1 MIDVRYKERMGNR
14 MFQYCLG
21 RILAEDLGF
30 ALQAEALPG
39 FPHTKKK
46 IEGFSIQ
53 EPVQVLTGHKIDWA
67 GIRADRSHRRIVL
80 DGWFQRY
87 EYYRP
92 WREKIRQWLAIDPAV
107 RIPNIRPGLV
117 IHVRRTDYIQLG
129 WALPFSYYEE
139 AIEALLPLDG
149 EVWITTDDNHDP
161 FLRKFSK
168 WSPKFFKGNPLET
181 ILFMSRSS
189 QLVMSQSTFSWW
201 PTFLGDMTRVICPL
215 PQTGTW
221 SAVTEFP
228 GIDLIE
234 RDRFIC
240 LPCKDIYRP
249 TRLESLYQRCW
260 QKISGARRRLN
271 LLSRDA
277 SASF

>member
-1 MIDVRYKERMGNR
+1 MATPAASQETRGYEIVLGLDCSRWGFSARCESCHNRGLFLKCSLKFTPSLNGVRLAYRLHGFFMIDVRYKERMGNR

-46 IEGFSIQ
+46 VEGLSIQ
-53 EPVQVLTGHKIDWA
+53 EPAQVLTGHKIDWA

-92 WREKIRQWLAIDPAV
+92 WRDKIRQWLAIDPAV

-117 IHVRRTDYIQLG
+117 IHVRRTDYIQFG

-139 AIEALLPLDG
+139 AIETLLPLDG
-149 EVWITTDDNHDP
+149 EVWVTTDDNHDP

-181 ILFMSRSS
+181 ILFMSRSCN
-189 QLVMSQSTFSWW
+189 W
-201 PTFLGDMTRVICPL
+201 
-215 PQTGTW
+215 
-221 SAVTEFP
+221 
-228 GIDLIE
+228 
-234 RDRFIC
+234 
-240 LPCKDIYRP
+240 
-249 TRLESLYQRCW
+249 
-260 QKISGARRRLN
+260 
-271 LLSRDA
+271 
-277 SASF
+277 